1 MFVSLDNLVVLAH
14 LFQANVLGLLIYV
27 VLLSSRQDFTELT
40 LFGQLN
46 SMQSHLLHGTL
57 H

>member
-46 SMQSHLLHGTL
+46 SMQSR
-57 H
+57 